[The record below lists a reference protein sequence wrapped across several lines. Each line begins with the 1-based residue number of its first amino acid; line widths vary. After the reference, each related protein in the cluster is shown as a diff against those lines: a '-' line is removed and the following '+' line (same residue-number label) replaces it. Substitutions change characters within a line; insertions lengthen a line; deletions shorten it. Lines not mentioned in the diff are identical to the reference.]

1 MEPLSQ
7 GKAVFLLYRDKLVYL
22 LKIKGMNILELK
34 NKIIREIDKLNEADF
49 EKVYHQLLEVLKTAS
64 PYKLSKNEN
73 QAIDSALKES
83 EGVTYTHDEVV
94 NEARSMFPNMKF
106 K

>member
-49 EKVYHQLLEVLKTAS
+49 
-64 PYKLSKNEN
+64 
-73 QAIDSALKES
+73 
-83 EGVTYTHDEVV
+83 
-94 NEARSMFPNMKF
+94 
-106 K
+106 